1 MWSGRIH
8 RYHGSVDALA
18 QGIPRSARGHFALRI
33 TTRFTRFLVYS
44 LLLPVLAACS
54 GVEIEQ
60 SSIDTFAAGNYHYY
74 KWRSKPLPSTTRST
88 DPVYTLDP
96 IIRRDVDAAL
106 QAKGYALDE
115 DRAQFTVDYLYANDL
130 RQGERS
136 QLASN
141 ITPYPRVTPN
151 RQVNQAA
158 VDNAIALGGVQETNN
173 ITLQFNDSATNQEVW
188 QATLSKVVED
198 ANNIDATRL
207 DDHLQRFLERALAPI
222 PPASQ

>member
-1 MWSGRIH
+1 M
-8 RYHGSVDALA
+8 
-18 QGIPRSARGHFALRI
+18 RI
-33 TTRFTRFLVYS
+33 TRILPYALVS
-44 LLLPVLAACS
+44 LVLAACS
-54 GVEIEQ
+54 GVQIEQ
-60 SSIDTFAAGNYHYY
+60 TSIDTFAAGNYHYY
-74 KWRSKPLPSTTRST
+74 KWRSEPLPGTTRST

-96 IIRRDVDAAL
+96 IIRRDVNASL
-106 QAKGYALDE
+106 QARGYVLDE
-115 DRAQFTVDYLYANDL
+115 ERAQFTVDYLYANNL

-141 ITPYPRVTPN
+141 ITPYPRITPN
-151 RQVNQAA
+151 RQMNQAV

-173 ITLQFNDSATNQEVW
+173 ITLQFNDAATNQEVW

-207 DDHLQRFLERALAPI
+207 DDNLQRFLARALESI

>member
-1 MWSGRIH
+1 M
-8 RYHGSVDALA
+8 
-18 QGIPRSARGHFALRI
+18 RI
-33 TTRFTRFLVYS
+33 TRILSCALVS
-44 LLLPVLAACS
+44 LVLAACS

-60 SSIDTFAAGNYHYY
+60 TSTDTFAAGNYHYY
-74 KWRSKPLPSTTRST
+74 KWRSEPLPSTTRST

-96 IIRRDVDAAL
+96 IIRRDVDASL
-106 QAKGYALDE
+106 QARGYILDE
-115 DRAQFTVDYLYANDL
+115 GRAQFTVDYLYGNSL

-151 RQVNQAA
+151 RQMNQAV

-173 ITLQFNDSATNQEVW
+173 ITLQFNDAATNQEVW
-188 QATLSKVVED
+188 QATLSKVVVD

-207 DDHLQRFLERALAPI
+207 DGDLKKFLERALEAI
-222 PPASQ
+222 PPAGQ

>member
-1 MWSGRIH
+1 MRI
-8 RYHGSVDALA
+8 
-18 QGIPRSARGHFALRI
+18 
-33 TTRFTRFLVYS
+33 TRFLAYS
-44 LLLPVLAACS
+44 LMSLLLAACS

-60 SSIDTFAAGNYHYY
+60 TSVEKFSAGNYRYY
-74 KWRSKPLPSTTRST
+74 KWRSGPLPSTTRST
-88 DPVYTLDP
+88 DPVYTIDP
-96 IIRRDVDAAL
+96 ILRRDVDAAL
-106 QAKGYALDE
+106 QAKGYVLDME
-115 DRAQFTVDYLYANDL
+115 RAQFTVDYLYANAL

-173 ITLQFNDSATNQEVW
+173 ITLQFNDAATNQEVW

-207 DDHLQRFLERALAPI
+207 DGDLKRFLERALAPI
-222 PPASQ
+222 PPAGQ

>member
-1 MWSGRIH
+1 M
-8 RYHGSVDALA
+8 
-18 QGIPRSARGHFALRI
+18 
-33 TTRFTRFLVYS
+33 RFTRFLVYS

-158 VDNAIALGGVQETNN
+158 VDNAIALGGVQETNK

>member
-1 MWSGRIH
+1 M
-8 RYHGSVDALA
+8 
-18 QGIPRSARGHFALRI
+18 
-33 TTRFTRFLVYS
+33 RFTRYLVYS

-60 SSIDTFAAGNYHYY
+60 SSVDAFSAGSYHYY

>member
-1 MWSGRIH
+1 M
-8 RYHGSVDALA
+8 
-18 QGIPRSARGHFALRI
+18 
-33 TTRFTRFLVYS
+33 RFTRFLVYS

>member
-1 MWSGRIH
+1 
-8 RYHGSVDALA
+8 
-18 QGIPRSARGHFALRI
+18 
-33 TTRFTRFLVYS
+33 
-44 LLLPVLAACS
+44 
-54 GVEIEQ
+54 
-60 SSIDTFAAGNYHYY
+60 
-74 KWRSKPLPSTTRST
+74 
-88 DPVYTLDP
+88 VYTLDP
-96 IIRRDVDAAL
+96 IIRRDVNTAL
-106 QAKGYALDE
+106 QAKGYVLDE
-115 DRAQFTVDYLYANDL
+115 ERAQFTVDYIYANGL

-151 RQVNQAA
+151 RQVNQAT

-207 DDHLQRFLERALAPI
+207 DDNLQRFLERALESM
-222 PPASQ
+222 PPAGQ

>member
-1 MWSGRIH
+1 M
-8 RYHGSVDALA
+8 
-18 QGIPRSARGHFALRI
+18 RI
-33 TTRFTRFLVYS
+33 TRILAYT
-44 LLLPVLAACS
+44 LLLPLISACS

-60 SSIDTFAAGNYHYY
+60 TSFDAFSAGNYRYY
-74 KWRSKPLPSTTRST
+74 KWRSEPLPASTRST

-96 IIRRDVDAAL
+96 IIRREVDATL
-106 QAKGYALDE
+106 QAKGFVLDKE
-115 DRAQFTVDYLYANDL
+115 RAQFTVDYIYANSL

-158 VDNAIALGGVQETNN
+158 VDNAIALGGVQETNT
-173 ITLQFNDSATNQEVW
+173 ITLQFNDSVTNQEVW

-207 DDHLQRFLERALAPI
+207 DDSLKRFLNRALAPI
-222 PPASQ
+222 PPAGQ